1 MGVSPAAQHDDFTEW
16 KASVEARLRQALAR
30 GANRPALQLNNGDF
44 VVSNNGQLRVEGSG
58 GLSLVSGDNVEIF
71 SAKGWGAPYLEPD
84 GDPQPMTIMRRADGS
99 VAFFLGDPLPA
110 VDGYQQFWALY
121 DRSGNVIFG
130 DDTTSGLGLARPY
143 MSYEVQ
149 NENANAFVTLT
160 STTTFADA
168 HTIAGFVQNPRMT
181 VPVTAIA
188 PATGAGEVRI
198 WHGGTSTVCAGP
210 TVIPTGGSVAPFYT
224 FDVPPGIPLF
234 THQYFA
240 VQTRRTTGTG
250 NIQSRAWSAHGV
262 QS

>member
-1 MGVSPAAQHDDFTEW
+1 MGTPAAAQHDDFTEW
-16 KASVEARLRQALAR
+16 KRSVEARLRQALAR
-30 GANRPALQLNNGDF
+30 AATRPSLVLNQGDF

-58 GLSLVSGDNVEIF
+58 GLSLVSGDGVEVF

-84 GDPQPMTIMRRADGS
+84 GDPQPMTILRRADGS
-99 VAFFLGDPLPA
+99 IAFLLGDPLPT

-121 DRSGNVIFG
+121 DRAGNIIFG
-130 DDTTSGLGLARPY
+130 DDTTSGQGLARPY
-143 MSYEVQ
+143 TSYEIGD
-149 NENANAFVTLT
+149 ENANAYTTLV

-168 HTIAGFVQNPRMT
+168 HTIAGFVQNPKMT

-188 PATGAGEVRI
+188 PGTGPGEVRI

-210 TVIPTGGSVAPFYT
+210 TAIPAGTSVAPFYT
-224 FDVPPGIPLF
+224 FDVPPSIPLF

-240 VQTRRTTGTG
+240 VQTRRVSGTG